1 MQEKQRAFL
10 VRTAYWAVWAV
21 LLWLGVRYLLRWLLP
36 FLLALALAAAVEP
49 VIAWCRRR
57 MGLKRG
63 FTAAVVTI
71 AVTGVI
77 LALAAVIVWQLIR
90 QAAEL
95 LGQLP
100 GLLAGLPG
108 MTEDLRQRLEDFC
121 AACPQG
127 LRSWLE
133 EVPALLGTLAAGAA
147 QRASGA
153 CITAAGGPAPPPPGG
168 VRVCGPTPP
177 AGVLTPR
184 PPPLPGVFLFCGTT
198 ALAVFFTAGSYPRV
212 MAFFR
217 RQLGH
222 RLDRARG
229 VKANLLSTLGKWCRA
244 QAILLGVTFCQLLAG
259 FLLMGQR
266 YALLLAAVTALVDAL
281 PVFGTGTVLL
291 PWAAVCLLAGQ
302 APRAVALAALYA
314 VISAVRSLLEPKVM
328 AAQAGLPPLAALAAM
343 YAGFRAL
350 GVAGMILL
358 PMALLFV
365 KQLHDEGYVGL
376 WK

>member
-71 AVTGVI
+71 AVTGAI

-133 EVPALLGTLAAGAA
+133 EVPALLGTLAAGVA

-153 CITAAGGPAPPPPGG
+153 CITAAA
-168 VRVCGPTPP
+168 
-177 AGVLTPR
+177 ALAAA
-184 PPPLPGVFLFCGTT
+184 LPGVFLFCGTT

-244 QAILLGVTFCQLLAG
+244 
-259 FLLMGQR
+259 
-266 YALLLAAVTALVDAL
+266 
-281 PVFGTGTVLL
+281 
-291 PWAAVCLLAGQ
+291 
-302 APRAVALAALYA
+302 
-314 VISAVRSLLEPKVM
+314 
-328 AAQAGLPPLAALAAM
+328 
-343 YAGFRAL
+343 
-350 GVAGMILL
+350 
-358 PMALLFV
+358 
-365 KQLHDEGYVGL
+365 
-376 WK
+376 

>member
-71 AVTGVI
+71 AVTGAI

-108 MTEDLRQRLEDFC
+108 MTEDLRQRPEDFC

-133 EVPALLGTLAAGAA
+133 EVPALLGTLAAGVA

-153 CITAAGGPAPPPPGG
+153 CITAAA
-168 VRVCGPTPP
+168 
-177 AGVLTPR
+177 ALAAA
-184 PPPLPGVFLFCGTT
+184 LPGVFLFCGTT

-244 QAILLGVTFCQLLAG
+244 QAILLGVTFCELLAG

-328 AAQAGLPPLAALAAM
+328 AAQAGLPPLASLAAM

>member
-71 AVTGVI
+71 AVTGAI

-100 GLLAGLPG
+100 ELLAGLPG

-133 EVPALLGTLAAGAA
+133 EVPALLGTLAAGVA
-147 QRASGA
+147 QRASEA
-153 CITAAGGPAPPPPGG
+153 CITAAAAQAPARIAGGGGGGGGGGARGGRARGPPRRG
-168 VRVCGPTPP
+168 
-177 AGVLTPR
+177 PR
-184 PPPLPGVFLFCGTT
+184 PPPPC
-198 ALAVFFTAGSYPRV
+198 
-212 MAFFR
+212 
-217 RQLGH
+217 
-222 RLDRARG
+222 RG
-229 VKANLLSTLGKWCRA
+229 CSCSA
-244 QAILLGVTFCQLLAG
+244 
-259 FLLMGQR
+259 
-266 YALLLAAVTALVDAL
+266 
-281 PVFGTGTVLL
+281 
-291 PWAAVCLLAGQ
+291 
-302 APRAVALAALYA
+302 APRPWRCSSPPAA
-314 VISAVRSLLEPKVM
+314 IP
-328 AAQAGLPPLAALAAM
+328 G
-343 YAGFRAL
+343 
-350 GVAGMILL
+350 
-358 PMALLFV
+358 
-365 KQLHDEGYVGL
+365 
-376 WK
+376 

>member
-71 AVTGVI
+71 AVTGAI

-133 EVPALLGTLAAGAA
+133 EVPALLGTLAAGVA

-153 CITAAGGPAPPPPGG
+153 CITAAA
-168 VRVCGPTPP
+168 
-177 AGVLTPR
+177 ALAAA
-184 PPPLPGVFLFCGTT
+184 LPGVFLFCGTT

-244 QAILLGVTFCQLLAG
+244 QAILLGVTFCELLAG

-266 YALLLAAVTALVDAL
+266 CALLLAAVTALVDAL

-328 AAQAGLPPLAALAAM
+328 AAQAGLPPLASLAAM

>member
-10 VRTAYWAVWAV
+10 VRTAYWAVWTA

-36 FLLALALAAAVEP
+36 FILALGLAALVEP

-71 AVTGVI
+71 AVTAAI

-95 LGQLP
+95 LTRLP
-100 GLLAGLPG
+100 TLLAGLPG
-108 MTEDLRQRLEDFC
+108 MTAALRQRLDDFC

-127 LRSWLE
+127 LRGWRE
-133 EVPALLGTLAAGAA
+133 ETPALLGTQAAVLAE
-147 QRASGA
+147 RASGA
-153 CITAAGGPAPPPPGG
+153 CITAAGAL
-168 VRVCGPTPP
+168 
-177 AGVLTPR
+177 AAA
-184 PPPLPGVFLFCGTT
+184 LPGVFLFCGTT
-198 ALAVFFTAGSYPRV
+198 ALAVFFTTGSYPRI

-217 RQLGH
+217 RQLGT

-229 VKANLLSTLGKWCRA
+229 VKANLLSTLGKWFRA
-244 QAILLGVTFCQLLAG
+244 QAILLGVTFCELLAG

-266 YALLLAAVTALVDAL
+266 YALLL
-281 PVFGTGTVLL
+281 
-291 PWAAVCLLAGQ
+291 PWAAACLLLGQ

-314 VISAVRSLLEPKVM
+314 VISAVHSFLEPKVM

-343 YAGFRAL
+343 YAGFRAF

-358 PMALLFV
+358 PVALLFV
-365 KQLHDEGYVGL
+365 KQLHDQGYVGL

>member
-71 AVTGVI
+71 AVTGAI

-153 CITAAGGPAPPPPGG
+153 CITAAA
-168 VRVCGPTPP
+168 
-177 AGVLTPR
+177 ALAAA
-184 PPPLPGVFLFCGTT
+184 LPGVFLFCGTT

-328 AAQAGLPPLAALAAM
+328 AAQAGLPPLASLAAM

>member
-71 AVTGVI
+71 AVTGAI

-133 EVPALLGTLAAGAA
+133 EVPALLGTLAAGVA

-153 CITAAGGPAPPPPGG
+153 CITAAA
-168 VRVCGPTPP
+168 
-177 AGVLTPR
+177 ALAAA
-184 PPPLPGVFLFCGTT
+184 LPGVFLFCGTT

-244 QAILLGVTFCQLLAG
+244 QAILLGVTFCELLAG

-328 AAQAGLPPLAALAAM
+328 AAQVGLPPLASLAAM

>member
-71 AVTGVI
+71 AVTGAI

-133 EVPALLGTLAAGAA
+133 EVPALLGTLAAGVAA
-147 QRASGA
+147 A
-153 CITAAGGPAPPPPGG
+153 
-168 VRVCGPTPP
+168 
-177 AGVLTPR
+177 
-184 PPPLPGVFLFCGTT
+184 LPGVFLFCGTT

>member
-71 AVTGVI
+71 AVTGAI

-133 EVPALLGTLAAGAA
+133 EVPALLGTLAAGVA

-153 CITAAGGPAPPPPGG
+153 CITAAA
-168 VRVCGPTPP
+168 
-177 AGVLTPR
+177 ALAAA
-184 PPPLPGVFLFCGTT
+184 LPGVVLFCGTT

-244 QAILLGVTFCQLLAG
+244 QAILLGVTFCELLAG

-328 AAQAGLPPLAALAAM
+328 AAQAGLPPLASLAAM

>member
-71 AVTGVI
+71 AVTGAI

-133 EVPALLGTLAAGAA
+133 EVPALLGTLAAGVA

-153 CITAAGGPAPPPPGG
+153 CITAAA
-168 VRVCGPTPP
+168 
-177 AGVLTPR
+177 ALAAA
-184 PPPLPGVFLFCGTT
+184 LPGVFLFCGTT

-229 VKANLLSTLGKWCRA
+229 VKVNLLSTLGKWCRA
-244 QAILLGVTFCQLLAG
+244 QAILLGVTFCELLAG

-328 AAQAGLPPLAALAAM
+328 AAQAGLPPLASLAAM

>member
-10 VRTAYWAVWAV
+10 VRTAYWAVWTV

-71 AVTGVI
+71 AVTGAI

-133 EVPALLGTLAAGAA
+133 EVPALLGTLAAGVA

-153 CITAAGGPAPPPPGG
+153 CITAAA
-168 VRVCGPTPP
+168 
-177 AGVLTPR
+177 ALAAA
-184 PPPLPGVFLFCGTT
+184 LPGVFLFCGTT

-244 QAILLGVTFCQLLAG
+244 QAILLGVTFCELLAG

-328 AAQAGLPPLAALAAM
+328 AAQAGLPPLASLAAM

>member
-71 AVTGVI
+71 AVTGAI

-133 EVPALLGTLAAGAA
+133 EVPALLGTLAAGVA

-153 CITAAGGPAPPPPGG
+153 CITAAAARAPAVPGG
-168 VRVCGPTPP
+168 VLLCGPP
-177 AGVLTPR
+177 ARGGAGAAA
-184 PPPLPGVFLFCGTT
+184 LPGVFLFCGTT

-244 QAILLGVTFCQLLAG
+244 QAILLGVTFCELLAG

-302 APRAVALAALYA
+302 APRAVALAAMYA

>member
-71 AVTGVI
+71 AVTGAI

-108 MTEDLRQRLEDFC
+108 MTENLRQRLEDFC

-133 EVPALLGTLAAGAA
+133 EVPALLGTLAAGVA

-153 CITAAGGPAPPPPGG
+153 CITAAA
-168 VRVCGPTPP
+168 
-177 AGVLTPR
+177 ALAAA
-184 PPPLPGVFLFCGTT
+184 LPGVFLFCGTT

-217 RQLGH
+217 GH

-244 QAILLGVTFCQLLAG
+244 QAILLGVTFCQLLVG

>member
-71 AVTGVI
+71 AVTGAI

-133 EVPALLGTLAAGAA
+133 EVPALLGTLAAGVA

-153 CITAAGGPAPPPPGG
+153 CITAAAA
-168 VRVCGPTPP
+168 V
-177 AGVLTPR
+177 AAA
-184 PPPLPGVFLFCGTT
+184 LPGVFLFCGTT

-244 QAILLGVTFCQLLAG
+244 QAILLGVTFCELLAG

-328 AAQAGLPPLAALAAM
+328 AAQAGLPPLASLAAM

>member
-71 AVTGVI
+71 AVTGAI

-133 EVPALLGTLAAGAA
+133 EVPALLGTLAAGVA

-153 CITAAGGPAPPPPGG
+153 CITAAAALAA
-168 VRVCGPTPP
+168 T
-177 AGVLTPR
+177 
-184 PPPLPGVFLFCGTT
+184 LPGVFLFCGTT

-244 QAILLGVTFCQLLAG
+244 QAILLGVTFCELLAG

-328 AAQAGLPPLAALAAM
+328 AAQAGLPPLASLAAM

>member
-71 AVTGVI
+71 AVTGAI

-133 EVPALLGTLAAGAA
+133 EVPALLGTLAAGVA

-153 CITAAGGPAPPPPGG
+153 CITAAA
-168 VRVCGPTPP
+168 
-177 AGVLTPR
+177 ALAAA
-184 PPPLPGVFLFCGTT
+184 LPGVFLFCGTT

-244 QAILLGVTFCQLLAG
+244 QAILLGVTFCELLAG

-314 VISAVRSLLEPKVM
+314 VISAVRSLLEPNVM
-328 AAQAGLPPLAALAAM
+328 AAQAGLPPLASLAAM

>member
-71 AVTGVI
+71 AVTGAI

-133 EVPALLGTLAAGAA
+133 EVPALLGTLAAGA
-147 QRASGA
+147 
-153 CITAAGGPAPPPPGG
+153 PG
-168 VRVCGPTPP
+168 
-177 AGVLTPR
+177 

>member
-71 AVTGVI
+71 AVTGAI

-153 CITAAGGPAPPPPGG
+153 CITAAA
-168 VRVCGPTPP
+168 
-177 AGVLTPR
+177 A
-184 PPPLPGVFLFCGTT
+184 LPGVFLFCGTT

>member
-36 FLLALALAAAVEP
+36 FLLALGLAAAVEP

-71 AVTGVI
+71 AVTGAI
-77 LALAAVIVWQLIR
+77 LALAGVIVWQLIR

-127 LRSWLE
+127 LRGWLE

-153 CITAAGGPAPPPPGG
+153 CITAAA
-168 VRVCGPTPP
+168 
-177 AGVLTPR
+177 ALAAA
-184 PPPLPGVFLFCGTT
+184 LPGVFLFCGTT

-244 QAILLGVTFCQLLAG
+244 QAILLGVTFCELLAG

-291 PWAAVCLLAGQ
+291 PWAAVCLLTGQ

-350 GVAGMILL
+350 GVTGMILL

>member
-71 AVTGVI
+71 AVTGAI

-133 EVPALLGTLAAGAA
+133 EVPALLGTLAAGVA

-153 CITAAGGPAPPPPGG
+153 CITAAA
-168 VRVCGPTPP
+168 
-177 AGVLTPR
+177 ALAAA
-184 PPPLPGVFLFCGTT
+184 LPGVFLFCGTT

-244 QAILLGVTFCQLLAG
+244 QAILLGVTFCELLAG

-302 APRAVALAALYA
+302 ASRAVALAALYV

-328 AAQAGLPPLAALAAM
+328 AAQAGLPPLAGLAAM

>member
-71 AVTGVI
+71 TVTGAI

-133 EVPALLGTLAAGAA
+133 EVPALLGTLAAGVA

-153 CITAAGGPAPPPPGG
+153 CITAAA
-168 VRVCGPTPP
+168 
-177 AGVLTPR
+177 ALAAA
-184 PPPLPGVFLFCGTT
+184 LPGVFLFCGTT

-244 QAILLGVTFCQLLAG
+244 QAILLGVTFCELLAG

-281 PVFGTGTVLL
+281 PNTGTVLL

>member
-49 VIAWCRRR
+49 GIAWCRRR

-71 AVTGVI
+71 AVTGAI

-133 EVPALLGTLAAGAA
+133 EVPALLGTLAAGVA

-153 CITAAGGPAPPPPGG
+153 CITAAA
-168 VRVCGPTPP
+168 
-177 AGVLTPR
+177 ALAAA
-184 PPPLPGVFLFCGTT
+184 LPGVFLFCGTT

-244 QAILLGVTFCQLLAG
+244 QAILLGVTFCELLAG

-328 AAQAGLPPLAALAAM
+328 AAQAGLPPLASLAAM

>member
-71 AVTGVI
+71 AVTGAI

-100 GLLAGLPG
+100 ELLAGLPG

-133 EVPALLGTLAAGAA
+133 EVPALLGTLAAGVA
-147 QRASGA
+147 QRASEA
-153 CITAAGGPAPPPPGG
+153 CITAAA
-168 VRVCGPTPP
+168 
-177 AGVLTPR
+177 AA
-184 PPPLPGVFLFCGTT
+184 LPGVFLFCGTT

>member
-49 VIAWCRRR
+49 MIAWCRRR

-71 AVTGVI
+71 AVTGAI

-133 EVPALLGTLAAGAA
+133 EVPALLGTLAAGVA

-153 CITAAGGPAPPPPGG
+153 CITAAA
-168 VRVCGPTPP
+168 
-177 AGVLTPR
+177 ALAAA
-184 PPPLPGVFLFCGTT
+184 LPGVFLFCGTT

-244 QAILLGVTFCQLLAG
+244 QAILLGVTFCELLAG

-328 AAQAGLPPLAALAAM
+328 AAQAGLPPLASLAAM